1 VTVTLLSGSLSATD
15 NAGLLAGTNA
25 ALIGQEL
32 VYFRDATLTGSYT
45 YRLSG
50 LLRARQGTEWAM
62 ASHVSGETFVLLSAA
77 SLYKLPLQIADLG
90 TTLQFMP
97 TTLGQVSNTSTAVAD
112 TVNEACVRP
121 LAPSAVTA
129 ISGSTADPNDI
140 TLAWI
145 RRARINAA
153 WLNGTDVPL
162 DESTESYRVQVLNG
176 SSVVRT
182 TTVTAAQSWIYPAV
196 SISADGFS
204 SGQTISFNVAQN
216 SDQGVLGHAGSAS
229 IQR

>member
-1 VTVTLLSGSLSATD
+1 VGAQLAEDQTD
-15 NAGLLAGTNA
+15 AHAVAGRRPA
-25 ALIGQEL
+25 IE
-32 VYFRDATLTGSYT
+32 R
-45 YRLSG
+45 
-50 LLRARQGTEWAM
+50 M
-62 ASHVSGETFVLLSAA
+62 AA
-77 SLYKLPLQIADLG
+77 STAS
-90 TTLQFMP
+90 
-97 TTLGQVSNTSTAVAD
+97 TLGEVTSSAIRPSANTSTAVAD

-145 RRARINAA
+145 RRARVNAA